1 MKSRRGLPMRDHLSN
16 AFYGVLDYVA
26 WPAGMLVVAPVAIRT
41 LGVDRYGI
49 WVIASSVIST
59 GAIVASGFG
68 DANTRYVAMQRA
80 SGNLDAQ
87 RRSVRSSMGIHLALG
102 MALALAGMTLAP
114 AMTDRL
120 VGPHSPLRSDC
131 VWSLRLACLLLL
143 MRALETVCI
152 STQRAF
158 ERYGAAVRLSLMGR
172 MMSLAAVVALP
183 LLRPSVAD
191 ILAATAAISLGSL
204 WLQLASLKRLLH
216 ASCLPPRMDRETTRA
231 LLGFGKFTWMQAVS
245 ALLIGQADRLITGA
259 ALGAAAVT
267 SYAMCVQLS
276 QPVYG
281 ITAAGLHFLFPRISA
296 QFARND
302 EIGVGR
308 SVRAAVLVNWAA
320 VAAGTAVL
328 YFFGAAIL
336 RLWAGPA
343 LAPAAASILPVVL
356 YSTALSALAIAGMYA
371 MLAMGR
377 PRVVTWLNVVGA
389 AVMLLAVWWLLPRY
403 GVRGMAL
410 ARLTYGPICLGIY
423 VPLFMQIGR
432 RAASALGR
440 ETRAAL
446 CEEAR

>member
-1 MKSRRGLPMRDHLSN
+1 MRNHLSN

-49 WVIASSVIST
+49 WVVASSVISA
-59 GAIVASGFG
+59 GAIIASGFG

-102 MALALAGMTLAP
+102 IALALAGLALAP
-114 AMTDRL
+114 AMTGRL

-143 MRALETVCI
+143 MRAVETVCI

-158 ERYGAAVRLSLMGR
+158 ERYGAAVRLSLLGR
-172 MMSLAAVVALP
+172 MLSLGSVAALP
-183 LLRPSVAD
+183 LLRPSVAG
-191 ILAATAAISLGSL
+191 ILLATAVISMATLG
-204 WLQLASLKRLLH
+204 LQIAGLNRLLH
-216 ASCLPPRMDRETTRA
+216 ASCLPPHMDRETTRA
-231 LLGFGKFTWMQAVS
+231 LLGFGKFTWIQAVS

-296 QFARND
+296 QYARHDDLN
-302 EIGVGR
+302 VSR
-308 SVRAAVLVNWAA
+308 SVSAAVLVNWAA

-328 YFFGAAIL
+328 HFFGTAIL

-377 PRVVTWLNVVGA
+377 PRVVTGLNLAGA
-389 AVMLLAVWWLLPRY
+389 AVMLFAVWWLLPRY

-410 ARLTYGPICLGIY
+410 ARLIYGPICLGVY
-423 VPLFMQIGR
+423 VPLFMQIR
-432 RAASALGR
+432 RGAASAPSSHA
-440 ETRAAL
+440 RAAL
-446 CEEAR
+446 CEEAQ